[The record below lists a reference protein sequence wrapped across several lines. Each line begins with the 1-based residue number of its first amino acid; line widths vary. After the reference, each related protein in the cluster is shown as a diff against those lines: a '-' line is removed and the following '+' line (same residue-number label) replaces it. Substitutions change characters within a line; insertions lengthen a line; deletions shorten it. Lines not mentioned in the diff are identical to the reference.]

1 LNAGDIMT
9 RQPITATPEM
19 LIAEAVKLMAQH
31 RISGLPVVDATG
43 VVVGIVSEG
52 DLLRRAELGTERQHR
67 RWVELL
73 LGPGRRAREY
83 VDAHARKV
91 GEVMTDEVASVVAET
106 SLADVVRII
115 ERRHIKRLPVIDE
128 SGRLVGIVSRADL
141 VHALL
146 ASLTQSQPKPGTP
159 GDAELRDMIL
169 AEIARQPWGPRY
181 SIDVKVADG
190 VVDLYGAI
198 TDEYERPAVRVV
210 AENIAGVKA
219 VRDHL
224 VWVEP
229 VSGLALPAEKAGAPP
244 DHP

>member
-1 LNAGDIMT
+1 MNAGDIMT
-9 RQPITATPEM
+9 RRAITATPEM
-19 LIAEAVKLMAQH
+19 PIAEAAKLMAQH
-31 RISGLPVVDATG
+31 RISGLPVVDATS

-73 LGPGRRAREY
+73 LGPGRLAREY

-91 GEVMTDEVASVVAET
+91 GEVMTDDVACIAPET
-106 SLADVVRII
+106 PLADVVRII
-115 ERRHIKRLPVIDE
+115 EKRHVKRLPVIDQ
-128 SGRLVGIVSRADL
+128 SRRLVGIVSRADL

-146 ASLTQSQPKPGTP
+146 ASLTQSQPQPGTA
-159 GDAELRDMIL
+159 GDAELRDLIL

-210 AENIAGVKA
+210 AENIAGVKT

-229 VSGLALPAEKAGAPP
+229 VSGYALPAEAFAAQTDKP
-244 DHP
+244 